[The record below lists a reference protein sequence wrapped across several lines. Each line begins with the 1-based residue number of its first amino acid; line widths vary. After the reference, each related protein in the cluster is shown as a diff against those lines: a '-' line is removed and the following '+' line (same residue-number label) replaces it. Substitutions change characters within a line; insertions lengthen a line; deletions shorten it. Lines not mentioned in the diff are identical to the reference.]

1 MIVAI
6 AIPFEVKKGDCTY
19 CPLKVKK
26 DAVDLGYA
34 ASSLF
39 FFLVK
44 MISAVGSGYALLSCC
59 YVLSAPTATAN
70 VQDLLSKL

>member
-39 FFLVK
+39 FF
-44 MISAVGSGYALLSCC
+44 
-59 YVLSAPTATAN
+59 
-70 VQDLLSKL
+70 